1 MKGFTKLDNELLF
14 SPELSAYSKL
24 VLASLNYYTRN
35 GKGQC
40 FAKKTTLAKMI
51 GISLHFLRKSLNELE
66 EMQLIHITRRGQG
79 NPDIIELVSS
89 SSPGESLPPSIIE
102 EDKLEVESAVS
113 TKNEDEITKEIGNEP
128 AATETTP
135 EIPPETP
142 NDIEPIQ
149 EYLEETETLTKC
161 LRHSMREVAFSTFI
175 DGKVCISYADKEKML
190 IKCADTH
197 TQYWLSTSYRGMVE
211 RITGK
216 RCEFVRG

>member
-1 MKGFTKLDNELLF
+1 MRGFTKLDNELLF

-40 FAKKTTLAKMI
+40 FARKTTLAKMI

-79 NPDIIELVSS
+79 NPDIIELVSK

-102 EDKLEVESAVS
+102 EEKIEEERAVS
-113 TKNEDEITKEIGNEP
+113 TKNEDKIPKEIEDEP
-128 AATETTP
+128 AATEKTP

-142 NDIEPIQ
+142 TDIEPIQ
-149 EYLEETETLTKC
+149 EYLEETETLTEC

-175 DGKVCISYADKEKML
+175 DGKVCISYADADKML
-190 IKCADTH
+190 IKCVDTH
-197 TQYWLSTSYRGMVE
+197 TQYWLSMSYRGLVE

-216 RCEFVRG
+216 RCVCVIS

>member
-1 MKGFTKLDNELLF
+1 MRGFTKLDNELLF

-89 SSPGESLPPSIIE
+89 SSPGESLPPSNIE

-113 TKNEDEITKEIGNEP
+113 TKNEDEIPKEIGNEP
-128 AATETTP
+128 AAKETTAVL
-135 EIPPETP
+135 PPETP
-142 NDIEPIQ
+142 QDLEPIQ
-149 EYLEETETLTKC
+149 EYLEETETLTED

-175 DGKVCISYADKEKML
+175 AGKVCISYADKEKML

-197 TQYWLSTSYRGMVE
+197 TQYWLSMSYRGMVE
-211 RITGK
+211 KITGK
-216 RCEFVRG
+216 RCEFVY